1 MCKWS
6 IFLGVP
12 RLKRQGLSEDVA
24 ANPCVRRNI
33 GAVPP
38 ACEKIHLMSG
48 NCSAEPLN
56 SKLAIVRVVSVP
68 RLISLVK
75 SQMEVIERT
84 HMKLEHEFEETLQRG

>member
-1 MCKWS
+1 
-6 IFLGVP
+6 
-12 RLKRQGLSEDVA
+12 
-24 ANPCVRRNI
+24 
-33 GAVPP
+33 
-38 ACEKIHLMSG
+38 MSG